1 MSEKDNDVWKAAAL
15 VIEKHGA
22 ESVEYAERRAKEAL
36 DADDVP
42 GHGIWLTVAEAI
54 RELLRTARKG
64 DTVN

>member
-1 MSEKDNDVWKAAAL
+1 MNEKDSDVWKAAAL

-22 ESVEYAERRAKEAL
+22 DSVEYAERRAKEAL

-42 GHGIWLTVAEAI
+42 GHGIWLAIAEAI
-54 RELLRTARKG
+54 RELLRTAGKG

>member
-22 ESVEYAERRAKEAL
+22 DSVDYAEQRAKEAL
-36 DADDVP
+36 DGDDVA
-42 GHGIWLTVAEAI
+42 GHGIWLAIGEAI
-54 RELLRTARKG
+54 RELLRTAGKG